1 MRRAGV
7 TARAAEE
14 ESSDVI
20 DALRGRGLAAGARYV
35 GGEATKGLA
44 FLERNWYLTKRYSA
58 WEFVWIT
65 YNIVN
70 ALSVTFIAAATQA
83 INPKIHFPRQE
94 LDRWILYL
102 VIGTAIWS
110 FVSVVFDNVTE
121 TVTIERWEGT
131 IEYTF
136 MAPVSRLTHMTGT
149 CLFAIAHGLIL
160 TVIQLVVVSLFFHLD
175 IGHADWGA
183 SALVLL
189 VGSVSFIGLGTMGA
203 VLPLLYT
210 ERGAQMTYIIRAIML
225 LVSGIYY
232 PVSVLPGW
240 LQPLA
245 RLSPATYVLDGLRQ
259 TIIDGRGATAIWG
272 DIWPLLISAIVSL
285 PLGLAIFG
293 AGERFAKRTGRLK
306 RNG

>member
-1 MRRAGV
+1 VIEAIRSRGLGAETRR
-7 TARAAEE
+7 TARRLGAEAA
-14 ESSDVI
+14 
-20 DALRGRGLAAGARYV
+20 
-35 GGEATKGLA
+35 KGLA
-44 FLERNWYLTKRYSA
+44 FIERNWYLTKRYKW
-58 WEFVWIT
+58 WELVWIT
-65 YNIVN
+65 YNVVN
-70 ALSVTFIAAATQA
+70 ALSVTFIAAAMQKTIPNVHFTQA
-83 INPKIHFPRQE
+83 QI
-94 LDRWILYL
+94 DTAVMYL

-136 MAPVSRLTHMTGT
+136 MAPVSRLTHMFGM
-149 CLFAIAHGLIL
+149 CIFAIVHGLVL

-175 IGHADWGA
+175 LGRVNWVA
-183 SALVLL
+183 SGVILL

-225 LVSGIYY
+225 LVSGVYY

-240 LQPLA
+240 LQPLSYV
-245 RLSPATYVLDGLRQ
+245 SPATYVLDGLRQ
-259 TIIDGRGATAIWG
+259 AIIQGHNLVSLWG
-272 DIWPLLISAIVSL
+272 DVWPLLICGVVSL
-285 PLGLAIFG
+285 PLGLAIFS